1 MSIVAVSGPGLGVYP
16 DVLQVP
22 LLNATVAL
30 FRSAANP
37 GHNATIG

>member
-22 LLNATVAL
+22 LLDGTVSLYDLRLILAIL
-30 FRSAANP
+30 Q
-37 GHNATIG
+37 